1 MCRKTIEFCISSLL
15 IVCVLNSANAQD
27 DCVLGVGIT
36 EDKIIIDI
44 FQLNQVQAEQM
55 INYSAELKYRN
66 ELLNNQA
73 ENILK
78 RDPQS
83 SAAELK
89 VLAEKYNVIRDSM
102 ERAQQ
107 MIDVKTLKLFNEK
120 QYQRYLELC
129 NEAFRQPYRVVPVNY
144 QDSIPPK

>member
-1 MCRKTIEFCISSLL
+1 M
-15 IVCVLNSANAQD
+15 AQD
-27 DCVLGVGIT
+27 DCILGVGIT
-36 EDKIIIDI
+36 KDETIIAI
-44 FQLNQVQAEQM
+44 FQLNEEQAEQM
-55 INYSAELKYRN
+55 INFSAELKYRN

-83 SAAELK
+83 SVAELM

-102 ERAQQ
+102 ARVQR
-107 MIDVKTLKLFNEK
+107 MIDIKTLKLFNMK

-129 NEAFRQPYRVVPVNY
+129 IEAYRQPFRVVPINY

>member
-1 MCRKTIEFCISSLL
+1 M
-15 IVCVLNSANAQD
+15 AQD
-27 DCVLGVGIT
+27 DCILGVGIT
-36 EDKIIIDI
+36 KDETIIAI
-44 FQLNQVQAEQM
+44 FQFNEEQAEQM
-55 INYSAELKYRN
+55 VNFSAELKYRN

-78 RDPQS
+78 RHPQS
-83 SAAELK
+83 SVAELM

-102 ERAQQ
+102 ARVQR
-107 MIDVKTLKLFNEK
+107 MIDIKTLKLFNKK

-129 NEAFRQPYRVVPVNY
+129 TEAYRQPFRVVPINY

>member
-1 MCRKTIEFCISSLL
+1 MKIQLSYILILFLL
-15 IVCVLNSANAQD
+15 FLFGNVAAQE

-36 EDKIIIDI
+36 KDETIVDV
-44 FQLNQVQAEQM
+44 FQLNTIQAEQL
-55 INYSAELKYRN
+55 INFSAELKYRN

-78 RDPQS
+78 RHPQS
-83 SAAELK
+83 SAAELM

-102 ERAQQ
+102 ELVQR
-107 MIDVKTLKLFNEK
+107 MIDIKTLKLFNEK

-129 NEAFRQPYRVVPVNY
+129 NEAFRQPFRVVPTSY
-144 QDSIPPK
+144 RDSIPPK